1 MALCRIQRLT
11 AADGPVDMAIE
22 QGEVPM
28 RTRTSLFPIA
38 VGVLTALLLSV
49 PAVAGEAASGAGAD
63 PAAVEEAGRQQLLVW
78 TSGDREVALKMV
90 FMYAYNCKKRGWMDT
105 VRLLVWGPSAKLL
118 SEDEELQE
126 QLAGLKDVGVEL
138 YACKGCADLYG
149 VSDKLSSLG
158 INVMYTGTMLAELQ
172 QKGWHVLTI

>member
-1 MALCRIQRLT
+1 MKPRSSTRRIV
-11 AADGPVDMAIE
+11 AAAVA
-22 QGEVPM
+22 VF
-28 RTRTSLFPIA
+28 LF
-38 VGVLTALLLSV
+38 SV
-49 PAVAGEAASGAGAD
+49 PVMASEARADEAAGEAA
-63 PAAVEEAGRQQLLVW
+63 VEKAGRQQLILW

-126 QLAGLKDVGVEL
+126 QLKGLKEVGVEL

-149 VSDKLSSLG
+149 VSDKLSSLD

>member
-1 MALCRIQRLT
+1 MVALFFSVPL
-11 AADGPVDMAIE
+11 AASDAPADGTAE
-22 QGEVPM
+22 QTG
-28 RTRTSLFPIA
+28 
-38 VGVLTALLLSV
+38 
-49 PAVAGEAASGAGAD
+49 
-63 PAAVEEAGRQQLLVW
+63 VEEMGRQQLILW

-118 SEDEELQE
+118 SEDQELQE
-126 QLAGLKDVGVEL
+126 QLKMLKEVGVEL

-149 VSDKLSSLG
+149 VSDTLSSLD

-172 QKGWHVLTI
+172 QLGWHVLTI

>member
-1 MALCRIQRLT
+1 MK
-11 AADGPVDMAIE
+11 PS
-22 QGEVPM
+22 P
-28 RTRTSLFPIA
+28 
-38 VGVLTALLLSV
+38 TALRIVAAAVAVLLFSV
-49 PAVAGEAASGAGAD
+49 PVMANDARAAEPADEAS
-63 PAAVEEAGRQQLLVW
+63 VQKAGRQQLILW

-126 QLAGLKDVGVEL
+126 QLKGLKEVGVEL
-138 YACKGCADLYG
+138 YACKGCADQYG
-149 VSDKLSSLG
+149 VSEKLSSLD

-172 QKGWHVLTI
+172 QQGWHVLTI

>member
-1 MALCRIQRLT
+1 
-11 AADGPVDMAIE
+11 
-22 QGEVPM
+22 M
-28 RTRTSLFPIA
+28 RPSS
-38 VGVLTALLLSV
+38 TALLIAGAAVAVLLFSV
-49 PAVAGEAASGAGAD
+49 PVVASEARTDEAAGQAG
-63 PAAVEEAGRQQLLVW
+63 VEEAGRQQLILW

-126 QLAGLKDVGVEL
+126 QLKGLKEVGVEL

-149 VSDKLSSLG
+149 VSDKLSSLD

>member
-1 MALCRIQRLT
+1 
-11 AADGPVDMAIE
+11 
-22 QGEVPM
+22 M
-28 RTRTSLFPIA
+28 RTSTSLFPAA
-38 VGVLTALLLSV
+38 VGVLAALLLSV

-63 PAAVEEAGRQQLLVW
+63 PEAVEEAGRQQLLLW

-149 VSDKLSSLG
+149 VSDKLGSLG

>member
-1 MALCRIQRLT
+1 MKPGSRVGWIV
-11 AADGPVDMAIE
+11 AA
-22 QGEVPM
+22 
-28 RTRTSLFPIA
+28 
-38 VGVLTALLLSV
+38 
-49 PAVAGEAASGAGAD
+49 AVAATLLGAPAEASEAREDAAAG
-63 PAAVEEAGRQQLLVW
+63 PAAAEETGRQQLILW

-126 QLAGLKDVGVEL
+126 QLKGLKEVGVEL
-138 YACKGCADLYG
+138 YACKGCADQYG
-149 VSDKLSSLG
+149 VSDQLSSLD

-172 QKGWHVLTI
+172 QQGWHVLTI

>member
-1 MALCRIQRLT
+1 
-11 AADGPVDMAIE
+11 
-22 QGEVPM
+22 M
-28 RTRTSLFPIA
+28 RSRAHKIVAIA
-38 VGVLTALLLSV
+38 VAVLMLCAPV
-49 PAVAGEAASGAGAD
+49 VAREAWADEAPGQAGA
-63 PAAVEEAGRQQLLVW
+63 EEAGRQQLILW

-126 QLAGLKDVGVEL
+126 QLEGLKGVGVEL

-149 VSDKLSSLG
+149 VSDQLG
-158 INVMYTGTMLAELQ
+158 ALDINVMYTGTMLAELQ